1 MPDLDF
7 KVESAA
13 AIPHA
18 AAPTLVFKLRV
29 TQEAEAGPAGKVQSR
44 VPDAGRARLLPSR
57 SSPENS
63 GSADLGERP
72 SGLSLR
78 VEDSRTG
85 ASPSPDQ
92 PDGNDTRAPT
102 PIHSVAL
109 RCQIRLEPGRRRYSP
124 DEQAK
129 LGELFGEPHRWG
141 QTVRSMLWAHT
152 SIVIPPFAG
161 ETIVDLPVP
170 CTFDFNVA
178 QTKYFDALTDGQ
190 VPLCFLFSGTIFYAG
205 EEDGALQVGQ
215 ISWEKEADF
224 RLPVQVWRQMMDIYY
239 PNTAWLCL
247 RKDAFDRLQGYK
259 RGRAMPSWEKAI
271 ESLLDQAE
279 ERVTP

>member
-7 KVESAA
+7 KVESVE

-18 AAPTLVFKLRV
+18 AAPTLAFKLQV
-29 TQEAEAGPAGKVQSR
+29 TQETGPAGEAQS
-44 VPDAGRARLLPSR
+44 
-57 SSPENS
+57 
-63 GSADLGERP
+63 
-72 SGLSLR
+72 
-78 VEDSRTG
+78 
-85 ASPSPDQ
+85 
-92 PDGNDTRAPT
+92 

-129 LGELFGEPHRWG
+129 LAELFGEPHRWG
-141 QTVRSMLWAHT
+141 QTVRSMLWAHA

-178 QTKYFDALTDGQ
+178 TAKYFDALADGEA
-190 VPLCFLFSGTIFYAG
+190 PLCFLFSGTIFYAG
-205 EEDGALQVGQ
+205 DDGALQVGQ
-215 ISWEKEADF
+215 ISWEKEANF
-224 RLPVQVWRQMMDIYY
+224 RLPVKVWRQMMDIYY

-247 RKDAFDRLQGYK
+247 RKDAFDRLQEY
-259 RGRAMPSWEKAI
+259 RRDRAIPSWEKAI
-271 ESLLDQAE
+271 EGLLDQAE
-279 ERVTP
+279 ERATT